1 MDKRTI
7 KIVCFAGLRKYFGN
21 ETSVDIEP
29 EVSYSS
35 IIDELARQN
44 PEAKEILTS
53 SRIAVNEEFVSL
65 SDALKPENIVF
76 LIPPSSGG

>member
-1 MDKRTI
+1 MDKRSI

-21 ETSVDIEP
+21 ETSVDVEP

-35 IIDELARQN
+35 IIDELVMQN
-44 PEAKEILTS
+44 PEAKEILS
-53 SRIAVNEEFVSL
+53 STRIAVDEEFVKL
-65 SDALKPENIVF
+65 SETLKEENTLF

>member
-7 KIVCFAGLRKYFGN
+7 KIVCFAGLRKYFGG
-21 ETSVDIEP
+21 ETTVMVEP
-29 EVSYSS
+29 DVSYSS
-35 IIDELARQN
+35 VIDELALQN

-53 SRIAVNEEFVSL
+53 SRIAVNEEFVKL
-65 SDALKPENIVF
+65 GDTLNAETLF